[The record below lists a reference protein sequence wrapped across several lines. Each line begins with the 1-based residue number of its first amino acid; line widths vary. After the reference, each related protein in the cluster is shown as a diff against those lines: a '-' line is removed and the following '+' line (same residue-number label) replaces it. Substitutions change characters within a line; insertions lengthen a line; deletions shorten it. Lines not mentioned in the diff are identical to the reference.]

1 MNTYNV
7 LDANIFF
14 VCVCVVN
21 VAFLPLS
28 PLSHTY
34 SKIEASFI
42 FSIYDEVSYLG
53 GITDV

>member
-1 MNTYNV
+1 MNNTYNV

-28 PLSHTY
+28 YTY

-42 FSIYDEVSYLG
+42 FSIYDEVSYLV